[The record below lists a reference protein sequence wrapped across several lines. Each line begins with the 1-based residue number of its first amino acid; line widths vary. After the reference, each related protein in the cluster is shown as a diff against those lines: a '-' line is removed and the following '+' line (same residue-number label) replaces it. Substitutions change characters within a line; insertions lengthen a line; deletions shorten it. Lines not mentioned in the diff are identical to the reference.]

1 MIDWNL
7 VNLDSNIGATNH
19 FWPISQ
25 QTLAQVPLCSSLCV
39 VNYIKELPSSVQFLL
54 QVEICSGWLIH
65 QTPDSGEKLEKK
77 AERKEIIHSSFLVDT
92 YLTFN
97 FQDLQRHVFV
107 RLFRPIILFPL
118 TQNKF
123 HAPFWQRS
131 EIKKLCKCN

>member
-1 MIDWNL
+1 M
-7 VNLDSNIGATNH
+7 
-19 FWPISQ
+19 
-25 QTLAQVPLCSSLCV
+25 VPLCIE
-39 VNYIKELPSSVQFLL
+39 NYFKELPFSVQFLL

-77 AERKEIIHSSFLVDT
+77 AKRRKIIHSSFLVDT

-118 TQNKF
+118 MQNQS
-123 HAPFWQRS
+123 HAPF
-131 EIKKLCKCN
+131 